1 MLFNSTAFLLVFL
14 PIFLPIFQQLDFSD
28 HVGSTYAAT
37 VWLGALIALTLQT
50 SFLTPPFGYA
60 LFFAKMTAPP
70 SVVLAD
76 IYRGVIPLVILE
88 IVLLILVVLFP
99 ALVIWL
105 PKVSLNL
112 TQLSL

>member
-1 MLFNSTAFLLVFL
+1 MEILLVFL

-28 HVGSTYAAT
+28 HVGSAYAAT

-76 IYRGVIPLVILE
+76 IYRGAIPLVILE
-88 IVLLILVVLFP
+88 VVLLVLVVLFP
-99 ALVIWL
+99 TLVIWL

-112 TQLSL
+112 SQLSL